1 MSSEA
6 QIPHALV
13 SLLRQKQKLE
23 SVVFHIYL
31 VNMEHTFPLAEAIIE
46 KAKKERPLTLEV
58 SVIASF
64 GDLCSSLRAYVETIC
79 KQQAEK
85 NLKS

>member
-1 MSSEA
+1 
-6 QIPHALV
+6 
-13 SLLRQKQKLE
+13 
-23 SVVFHIYL
+23 
-31 VNMEHTFPLAEAIIE
+31 MEHTFPSAEAIID

-58 SVIASF
+58 SVVASF